1 MGMLSGS
8 VDKVR
13 GAQFRWCLSLLVVVG
28 LFGCSSSP
36 KIYSTTEKGV
46 DFESYKTFS
55 FLEALE
61 PKGQGYTSIEEKYLR
76 AAIAMQLEARG
87 LKEVQGGELLV
98 GFKVSAKE
106 KLQSRAAPQLSTGYY
121 TYRGRHGYSY
131 GMSFGTD
138 TQITQYT
145 EGTLNI
151 DVVDAG
157 QKQLIWEGVAIGR
170 LKDQPAE
177 DVEAEVKSV
186 VSAIFEKY
194 PVISKKQEPID

>member
-1 MGMLSGS
+1 VGMISGS
-8 VDKVR
+8 VDEGR
-13 GAQFRWCLSLLVVVG
+13 GAWFRWCLCFLVVAG
-28 LFGCSSSP
+28 LFGCGSSP

-55 FLEALE
+55 FLESLE

-76 AAIAMQLEARG
+76 AAIAKQLEARG
-87 LKEVQGGELLV
+87 LKEVQAGELLV

-131 GMSFGTD
+131 GMSFGAD

-145 EGTLNI
+145 EGTLNV
-151 DVVDAG
+151 DVVDAA

-177 DVEAEVKSV
+177 DIEAEVKSV
-186 VSAIFEKY
+186 VSAIFAKY
-194 PVISKKQEPID
+194 PVMSKAQEVSD